1 MIGKDV
7 KPMIGYDELKQ
18 FILFA
23 QTGTLAKVAEE
34 FHISQPSITRAMQ
47 KIEAEFGVPLF
58 NRAKNRIELTSAGML
73 AAEEAARVTRQTE
86 EMLRR
91 VRAFDRANHT
101 ISLGSCAAVP
111 ISELFRKINA
121 AFPEATLSSEL
132 KNLPELTKGLDDDTY
147 QLIILPYK
155 PEQPELVSVKAGEEH
170 LLFCL
175 PVDHRFAN
183 RDSLTMAD
191 MNGENMLLFQNI
203 GFWYDIVREKM
214 PDSRFLVQS
223 ERYSLEELILNSVL
237 PCFST
242 NLTLADSSG
251 RENRVH
257 VPITDPEVNVEYY
270 LVCKKENR
278 QKFAALF
285 PSNR

>member
-1 MIGKDV
+1 
-7 KPMIGYDELKQ
+7 MIGYDELKQ

-73 AAEEAARVTRQTE
+73 AAEEAARVIRQTE